1 MNLLCQFENVTKR
14 YADTLA
20 VDNAS
25 GKIHEGAAIALLGP
39 NGGGK
44 STLLGLIGGL
54 YRPASGR
61 VDFPS
66 GKPSMHVV
74 SHHSQLYSR
83 LSVKENLRYFAALY
97 NLKEQNTLM
106 KAAQATGI
114 APHLHKRAE
123 ELSRG
128 LLQRAVLA
136 ILLMHDP
143 EFLLLDEAFTGLDT
157 EGQSLLE
164 KIIKRKL
171 PGFENLKYKVL
182 MITDHDFARALH
194 FSNEVMLIA
203 QGKILTHQKA
213 KSMSAQKINHLL
225 FGAKRE

>member
-1 MNLLCQFENVTKR
+1 MNILCHFQNVTKR

-20 VDNAS
+20 VDNVS
-25 GKIHEGAAIALLGP
+25 GKIYEGSSVALLGP

-44 STLLGLIGGL
+44 STLLGLIGGI
-54 YRPASGR
+54 YRPASGT

-66 GKPSMHVV
+66 GRPSIHIV

-83 LSVKENLRYFAALY
+83 LSVHENLRYFAALY
-97 NLKEQNTLM
+97 QIKDQNTIA

-114 APHLHKRAE
+114 ARHMHKRAE

-128 LLQRAVLA
+128 LLQRAILA

-157 EGQSLLE
+157 EGQWLLE
-164 KIIKRKL
+164 KILRRKL
-171 PGFENLKYKVL
+171 PGFENLRYKVL
-182 MITDHDFARALH
+182 MITDHDFERALQ

-213 KSMSAQKINHLL
+213 KNLSAQKINHLL
-225 FGAKRE
+225 FGGRP